1 MKTYLAKAAAWYQCA
16 VTLIE
21 TWFAP
26 LAALL
31 ARLYVAHVFYAS
43 GLTKVQDWDTT
54 IALFTDEYH
63 VPLLPP
69 QVAAVGGA
77 AGELGFS
84 VLLALGLGGRLSALG
99 LSLVNIMAVV
109 SYWHVLMLPDQAP
122 GLHGHI
128 MWGLILA
135 LLLAKGTGTLS
146 VDTLIG
152 RWWSARYGKPAMA
165 TA

>member
-1 MKTYLAKAAAWYQCA
+1 MNTYLDKAAAAYQCA
-16 VTLIE
+16 VKLIE

-26 LAALL
+26 LASLA
-31 ARLYVAHVFYAS
+31 ARLYVAHVFFAS

-69 QVAAVGGA
+69 ELAAFGGA

-109 SYWHVLMLPDQAP
+109 SYWHVLMLPDQVA
-122 GLHGHI
+122 GLNGHI
-128 MWGLILA
+128 MWGLMLA

-152 RWWSARYGKPAMA
+152 RWFFAKRDKQAMA
-165 TA
+165 AA